1 MHKAITT
8 LFPGQDDVTDD
19 ALVAYVV
26 LNHDNVVQSPT
37 CKDLA
42 SKFTR
47 CHRQDKERAAMECVA
62 IFGDQAECLAGS
74 DTSLRDYYAGCLTSV
89 CDNVTSALEP
99 MNNYTREHCVP
110 WLERSC
116 DSDADCPDG
125 INAECFKGKC
135 LCTPGYYYSNG
146 QAVCVDNCPESDQQ
160 AEFLTYPDSFLRR
173 NNYFRRLYGTT
184 LVNCLAKCVA
194 DTGCIVAGYNF
205 LNNQCTMYSV
215 SPFSDTN
222 NFGISPNESLYQ
234 QRCK

>member
-1 MHKAITT
+1 MALFTTVCWALSLLLMWTHSVECTTRQRVCTT
-8 LFPGQDDVTDD
+8 L
-19 ALVAYVV
+19 A
-26 LNHDNVVQSPT
+26 HE
-37 CKDLA
+37 
-42 SKFTR
+42 
-47 CHRQDKERAAMECVA
+47 KEE
-62 IFGDQAECLAGS
+62 
-74 DTSLRDYYAGCLTSV
+74 
-89 CDNVTSALEP
+89 
-99 MNNYTREHCVP
+99 VP

-116 DSDADCPDG
+116 ASDADCHDG
-125 INAECFKGKC
+125 IHAECFKGKC
-135 LCTPGYYYSNG
+135 LCTLGYYYSNG